1 MLVNKFVGTPGPYSN
16 SLLEIT
22 ASLPMGA
29 YKEWKWRPGAS
40 SWLQAVLCHP
50 AQAKLVEAS
59 T

>member
-29 YKEWKWRPGAS
+29 YKEWKWLPGAS
-40 SWLQAVLCHP
+40 SFHP
-50 AQAKLVEAS
+50 PSIQLKQSL
-59 T
+59 